1 VYIYHLKPSCR
12 SVITAELKRLN
23 LPNLSVLEE
32 GQVVRL

>member
-1 VYIYHLKPSCR
+1 VYIYHLKPSYH
-12 SVITAELKRLN
+12 SVITSELKRLN